1 MKTQGFRTLKNC
13 SPPLD
18 DWIKT
23 YITNTVME
31 TKAHKQ
37 KGENDMSTVNRL
49 KKEKAAVEAV
59 LREIHRRDLVAVQ
72 KKVNELVEITSTEN
86 YMAPAMYRKWAY
98 YLNSG
103 YININVL
110 PLIEQDLREQLV
122 MINAG
127 IDILESRKKSMS
139 AS

>member
-1 MKTQGFRTLKNC
+1 
-13 SPPLD
+13 
-18 DWIKT
+18 
-23 YITNTVME
+23 
-31 TKAHKQ
+31 
-37 KGENDMSTVNRL
+37 MSTVNRL

-86 YMAPAMYRKWAY
+86 YMAPAMYRKWAH